1 MLKFWLVVASCILC
15 SALPASAQTSTITFG
30 LSGSVVNSNKSY
42 SSVDADVTALLQWGS
57 VAYAALVLAQP
68 PTVQFTGSISGTTL
82 TATAVASGNLAKNQF
97 LYGPNI
103 LGGTYITALGTG
115 GGGPGTYT
123 VSDTQTVASEAM
135 TSYGP
140 DVTATGL
147 YQGTMNA
154 WIQAEQ
160 KFTKD
165 KSVTAVPNPPPMGW
179 H

>member
-82 TATAVASGNLAKNQF
+82 TATAVASGNLAKE
-97 LYGPNI
+97 
-103 LGGTYITALGTG
+103 LGGEIRVHSD
-115 GGGPGTYT
+115 GPGRG
-123 VSDTQTVASEAM
+123 ARFALCL
-135 TSYGP
+135 P
-140 DVTATGL
+140 LAP
-147 YQGTMNA
+147 
-154 WIQAEQ
+154 
-160 KFTKD
+160 
-165 KSVTAVPNPPPMGW
+165 SVTMSERKLA
-179 H
+179 